1 MLPAT
6 DLTSH
11 HFPDIPFFDE
21 ESAMHI
27 PVRTRLSILAVA
39 IATGLAAC
47 GGGGGGDTPATTNPG
62 GGGSSATPSTPTGP
76 TASVGTS
83 SGTPTNTSPTAPRPD
98 DVNTS
103 NPPSLPTANQTLT
116 TLPSSTYANDT
127 VEQSAWASIQDWRG
141 KMRSDEEGEGGV
153 GYLTQRSG
161 LDAVA
166 ATIAGGGATPATV
179 AGYETFVTLSAGTNN
194 GFGVT
199 PGAFCSKA
207 LFANIPTVELA
218 ASGMRDGGIAY
229 NATTNTCTLVAG
241 LTATNLWQ
249 LPPTGSSSVYPYPGK
264 TLALTRFIGNFSA
277 AGFASQPGHPVYVSF
292 ASVDALPVAIA
303 GVGSG
308 SAIAASAITINRFG
322 LTIRDSGVS
331 VPSTIL
337 APAGMAAGSGVTL
350 TPSTAFR
357 YPTSVALVPNQVL
370 AASTAYRATIEATVN
385 GRRVTR
391 TWEFTTAEN

>member
-1 MLPAT
+1 
-6 DLTSH
+6 
-11 HFPDIPFFDE
+11 
-21 ESAMHI
+21 MHI
-27 PVRTRLSILAVA
+27 PVRTQLSILAVA

-47 GGGGGGDTPATTNPG
+47 GGGGGGDDPAPTNPG
-62 GGGSSATPSTPTGP
+62 GGGGTATTPTAP
-76 TASVGTS
+76 SASVGTS
-83 SGTPTNTSPTAPRPD
+83 SGTPTNTTPTAPRPD

-103 NPPSLPTANQTLT
+103 TPPSLPTANQTLT
-116 TLPSSTYANDT
+116 TAPSSTYASGT

-153 GYLTQRSG
+153 GFLTQRSA
-161 LDAVA
+161 LDTVA
-166 ATIAGGGATPATV
+166 ATIAGGGAAPSAI
-179 AGYETFVTLSAGTNN
+179 AGYETFVTLSAGTTN

-207 LFANIPTVELA
+207 LFANVPTVELA
-218 ASGMRDGGIAY
+218 ASGMRDAGIAY

-241 LTATNLWQ
+241 LSATNLWQ

-264 TLALTRFIGNFSA
+264 TLALTRFIGSFSA
-277 AGFASQPGHPVYVSF
+277 VGFASQPGHPVYVSF
-292 ASVDALPVAIA
+292 ASVDALPVAIT

-308 SAIAASAITINRFG
+308 AAIAASAITINRFG
-322 LTIRDSGVS
+322 LTIRDSGVA

-350 TPSTAFR
+350 TSSTAFR

-370 AASTAYRATIEATVN
+370 APSTAYRATIDATVN